1 MRCKDTCDFV
11 CRVEEDGVLQ
21 GDAVLPEEE
30 RAGRETVHDDQ
41 ACAGADGTVG
51 GMIDVWFNDS
61 EGGDRA

>member
-1 MRCKDTCDFV
+1 M
-11 CRVEEDGVLQ
+11 EEDGVLQ
-21 GDAVLPEEE
+21 GGAVLPEEE